1 MAKLNGILLGILILL
16 AVVVTILSTGAVR
29 SVHSG
34 FMSIVS
40 PFLNAGK
47 AATQQLGSVGAG
59 LKTLEQID
67 AENRQLT
74 IENREL
80 RATVQILHDLEA
92 ENNRL
97 RDSLGYVERSKFRL
111 VPAQVISRDAST
123 WWSMVRINRGFED
136 GVEVDRPIITDKG
149 LVGKTVSVSKNIS
162 TVMLISDENC
172 KVGAK
177 VEGSREQGITQGRR
191 ISSDSKGEIELNF
204 LTKQADLQPGVE
216 VFSAGVTGAV
226 FPPGLKLGAVKSFR
240 QRDLDGQ
247 ALVEPSVDL
256 STIRDVF
263 VIVSEK

>member
-1 MAKLNGILLGILILL
+1 MAKLNGILLALLILL

-29 SVHSG
+29 SLHSG
-34 FMSIVS
+34 FMSVVS
-40 PFLNAGK
+40 PFLNVGK
-47 AATQQLGSVGAG
+47 AAQEQIGSVGKG
-59 LKTLEQID
+59 LRTLEQID

-74 IENREL
+74 VENREL
-80 RATVQILHDLEA
+80 RATVQILQDLEM

-97 RDSLGYVERSKFRL
+97 RDALGYMERSKFRL
-111 VPAQVISRDAST
+111 VPAQVVSRDAST
-123 WWSMVRINRGFED
+123 WWNTVRINRGFED

-149 LVGKTVSVSKNIS
+149 LVGKTVSVSKNIA

-177 VEGSREQGITQGRR
+177 VEGTREQGVSQGRR
-191 ISSDSKGEIELNF
+191 ISSESKGEIELNF
-204 LTKQADLQPGVE
+204 LTKQAELPPGAE
-216 VFSAGVTGAV
+216 VISAGVTGGV
-226 FPPGLKLGAVKSFR
+226 FPPGLKLGTVKSFR

-247 ALVEPSVDL
+247 ALIEPSVDL